1 MEEESARRGLGVD
14 TVRQAPEMYVPRFKP
29 IHKIHEA
36 LDAAPQ
42 AIELPDHQR
51 VPSTQM
57 GKRLVETGSSRPST
71 AGFFREDTLAAGLL
85 EGIELQGQ
93 ILVLGRD
100 PGIPDR

>member
-1 MEEESARRGLGVD
+1 
-14 TVRQAPEMYVPRFKP
+14 
-29 IHKIHEA
+29 
-36 LDAAPQ
+36 
-42 AIELPDHQR
+42 
-51 VPSTQM
+51 M